1 MVDLFKLY
9 NESVFLLFLVLLGP
23 NRLVPAVNNTSRMS
37 SIFRPA
43 YAPHE
48 HLWHRQ
54 QTNQV
59 IIFIIALTDSQ
70 CIVFLFGHKWSS
82 CSYLSVRRLVFRIKG
97 FYRLNH

>member
-1 MVDLFKLY
+1 MFLFFFY
-9 NESVFLLFLVLLGP
+9 YYTGP
-23 NRLVPAVNNTSRMS
+23 NRLVPAVSNPSRIS

-59 IIFIIALTDSQ
+59 TNTLLKF
-70 CIVFLFGHKWSS
+70 C
-82 CSYLSVRRLVFRIKG
+82 
-97 FYRLNH
+97 

>member
-1 MVDLFKLY
+1 MFFIL
-9 NESVFLLFLVLLGP
+9 SVRKIEFLLFFVFLGP
-23 NRLVPAVNNTSRMS
+23 NRLVPAVNNTSRIS

-59 IIFIIALTDSQ
+59 N
-70 CIVFLFGHKWSS
+70 FLCYCGD
-82 CSYLSVRRLVFRIKG
+82 
-97 FYRLNH
+97 